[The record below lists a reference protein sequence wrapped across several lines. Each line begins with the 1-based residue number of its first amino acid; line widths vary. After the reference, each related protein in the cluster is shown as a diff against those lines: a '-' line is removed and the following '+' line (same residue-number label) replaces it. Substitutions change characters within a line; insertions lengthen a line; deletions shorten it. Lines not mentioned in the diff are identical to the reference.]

1 MNDMN
6 KYKVSAVVVYQDDG
20 EGFNNWLLEE
30 FGILRKN
37 NDFIDN
43 VLLYCGT
50 GIVDDISAKTADI
63 SNYSPSNPVNINKVI
78 TSNIDTVI
86 VGTGKLEYEHIDE
99 LIELS
104 ETLGFTLYV
113 VYPVRYYVP
122 EGRINISLG
131 SSSHVDIR
139 RYDEVIPIVTR
150 NKPEKIGQTSVVVL
164 PATVYTYTHNG
175 KSPNAVIMRDGMIM
189 KRLYL
194 PKIVNDFRT
203 TPLQSELRK
212 ILNEGYLLGGHKLIV
227 QHEDILPV
235 DEDMLYD
242 WLDYGGDIQINYIT
256 NDRQLTTYAPSD
268 FVIKS
273 LWVNVKVL

>member
-1 MNDMN
+1 MN

-37 NDFIDN
+37 DDFIDN
-43 VLLYCGT
+43 VLLYYST
-50 GIVDDISAKTADI
+50 GITDGASAKSADV
-63 SNYSPSNPVNINKVI
+63 SNYIPSNPVDINKVI

-86 VGTGKLEYEHIDE
+86 VGIGKLEYAHINE

-131 SSSHVDIR
+131 SSSPVDIR

-150 NKPEKIGQTSVVVL
+150 NKHEGIGQSSVVVL
-164 PATVYTYTHNG
+164 PATVYTYTHSG
-175 KSPNAVIMRDGMIM
+175 ESPNAVIMQDGMIM

-194 PKIVNDFRT
+194 PKIVNDFQI

-212 ILNEGYLLGGHKLIV
+212 ILNEGCLLCGHKLIV
-227 QHEDILPV
+227 QHEDILPA

-256 NDRQLTTYAPSD
+256 NNRQLTTYAPSD

-273 LWVNVKVL
+273 LWVNIKTL